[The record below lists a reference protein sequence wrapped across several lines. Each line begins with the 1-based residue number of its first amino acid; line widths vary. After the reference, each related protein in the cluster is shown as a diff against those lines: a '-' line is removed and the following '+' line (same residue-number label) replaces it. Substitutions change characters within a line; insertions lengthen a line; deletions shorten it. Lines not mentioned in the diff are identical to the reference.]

1 MADHIRL
8 GRGIDRGAC
17 MEPGRLTRDT
27 WQQTCSSPAT
37 HFISSLLDSMV
48 RTRSPLGSTF
58 SLIAER
64 WLAWMT
70 WPFASAVLGVVFVFM
85 ARIFAARFFPVH
97 VQISEIRT

>member
-8 GRGIDRGAC
+8 ARGTDRGVCIA
-17 MEPGRLTRDT
+17 PGRLTRDT
-27 WQQTCSSPAT
+27 WQQTCRSPAT

-64 WLAWMT
+64 WLVWMT
-70 WPFASAVLGVVFVFM
+70 WPVASAVWGVVFVFI
-85 ARIFAARFFPVH
+85 ARIFAARLFPVH